1 MVVSRSRGTSDMS
14 SERLAVVRV
23 GTTPPEVVTFVRV
36 DTAAAP
42 AGFALV
48 LESSLPS
55 GWVPSPDVAPPVPE
69 TVTRWQ
75 FRRWLVDHGITP
87 ESVEAM
93 ISATISDPLER
104 ARALVDWRD
113 GPIVRRDHPLLVPMA
128 AALGLTEAAVDA
140 AFREAA
146 ELQ

>member
-1 MVVSRSRGTSDMS
+1 MS

-42 AGFALV
+42 DGFALV
-48 LESSLPS
+48 LESSLPPN
-55 GWVPSPDVAPPVPE
+55 WVPSPHDQQAVPE

-75 FRRWLVDHGITP
+75 FRRWLVDHGIFP

-93 ISATISDPLER
+93 IEASIADPLDR

-113 GPIVRRDHPLLVPMA
+113 GPIVRRDHPLLGPMA

-146 ELQ
+146 EYR

>member
-1 MVVSRSRGTSDMS
+1 MPFAIVIAGSSPPRVTAWVRDDVPHGWQPPPGTVAVREVD
-14 SERLAVVRV
+14 LAH
-23 GTTPPEVVTFVRV
+23 
-36 DTAAAP
+36 
-42 AGFALV
+42 
-48 LESSLPS
+48 
-55 GWVPSPDVAPPVPE
+55 GWVSSPEDAPLSVPE

-128 AALGLTEAAVDA
+128 KALGLTESAVDA
-140 AFREAA
+140 AFCEAA